1 MKAAIFDLDG
11 TLIDSMWL
19 WRDLANNYLLSIGVE
34 PPEDLRESL
43 KELSILEA
51 SFYMRDRFNLKKSPE
66 EINSEI
72 EEILTDYYANRF
84 QLKPHALEVLNT
96 LKKRN
101 IKICV
106 ATATDDRLAFSVLN
120 RLGIKD
126 YFEFIQTCNSTG
138 LGKNESRFFQVAV
151 DRLEVEPEET
161 WVFEDTLHCM
171 ISAKKC
177 GLNVV
182 AIKDDSALMDIDE
195 IKRIADMFINDFSK
209 LEVENL

>member
-51 SFYMRDRFNLKKSPE
+51 SFYMKDRFNLKKSPE

-72 EEILTDYYANRF
+72 ESILTDYYANRF
-84 QLKPHALEVLNT
+84 ELKPHVLEVLNT

-106 ATATDDRLAFSVLN
+106 ATATDDRLALSVLN

-138 LGKNESRFFQVAV
+138 LGKNESKFFQVAV

-195 IKRIADMFINDFSK
+195 IKRIADIFIDDFSK

>member
-51 SFYMRDRFNLKKSPE
+51 SFYMKDRFNLKKSPE
-66 EINSEI
+66 EINEEI
-72 EEILTDYYANRF
+72 EAILTDYYGNKF
-84 QLKPHALEVLNT
+84 QLKPYVLEILNS
-96 LKKRN
+96 LREKK
-101 IKICV
+101 IKMCV
-106 ATATDDRLAFSVLN
+106 ATATADRLAFSVLN
-120 RLGIKD
+120 NLGIKD

-138 LGKNESRFFQVAV
+138 LGKSDPKFFKTAV
-151 DRLEVEPEET
+151 DRLEVEPKDT
-161 WVFEDTLHCM
+161 WVWEDTLHCM
-171 ISAKKC
+171 IAAKEY
-177 GLNVV
+177 GLNVIG
-182 AIKDDSALMDIDE
+182 IKDDSALMDLDE
-195 IKRIADMFINDFSK
+195 IKKTADIFIDDFRK